1 MIMKPNAGETR
12 AAAVLCGGLPAA
24 IPHDVLQPGI
34 TGHMPSA
41 CDHPVGVG
49 SVTRKIH
56 SELVLLL
63 GWGRAILL
71 QLAHPLVACAIADHS
86 LYRAQRLRRLHR
98 TLDAMLTLTFGTAQ
112 DVERASRAINVAHHR
127 VHGKVRE
134 RAGVFPAGTDYSAED
149 PALLRWVH
157 ATLLNS
163 FLRTYELYV
172 GLLTSEE
179 KDHYCVEASGI
190 EPLLR
195 IPEGYLPR
203 SVGELQKYMDETLAS
218 GEITVT
224 ETGPQLGARY
234 YFTWSLVGRPAA
246 GVAYAA
252 PNDRAATARDPVRLR
267 FSLGLSARGGT
278 ASLG

>member
-1 MIMKPNAGETR
+1 MLNAGETR
-12 AAAVLCGGLPAA
+12 AAV
-24 IPHDVLQPGI
+24 GI
-34 TGHMPSA
+34 
-41 CDHPVGVG
+41 D

-56 SELVLLL
+56 SEVVLLL

-112 DVERASRAINVAHHR
+112 EVERASRAINVAHHR
-127 VHGKVRE
+127 VHGQLRE

-157 ATLLNS
+157 ATLLDS
-163 FLRTYELYV
+163 FLCTYELYV
-172 GLLTSEE
+172 GLLTWGE
-179 KDHYCVEASGI
+179 KDRYCVETSGI

-195 IPEGYLPR
+195 IPEDYLPR
-203 SVGELQKYMDETLAS
+203 SVGELQQYMDETLAS

-224 ETGPQLGARY
+224 ETAR
-234 YFTWSLVGRPAA
+234 SL
-246 GVAYAA
+246 
-252 PNDRAATARDPVRLR
+252 ARDIISPGVLWAGQPLVWLMQLPTIGLLPLAIRSAYGFPWDSRHEAALRLSAELVRGLLPMAPSVFRHWPHGRARR
-267 FSLGLSARGGT
+267 FSNT
-278 ASLG
+278 E

>member
-1 MIMKPNAGETR
+1 M
-12 AAAVLCGGLPAA
+12 
-24 IPHDVLQPGI
+24 
-34 TGHMPSA
+34 
-41 CDHPVGVG
+41 
-49 SVTRKIH
+49 
-56 SELVLLL
+56 VLLL

-112 DVERASRAINVAHHR
+112 EVERASRAINVAHHR
-127 VHGKVRE
+127 VHGKLRE

-157 ATLLNS
+157 ATLLDS

-172 GLLTSEE
+172 GLLTPEE
-179 KDHYCVEASGI
+179 KDRYCAEASGI

-224 ETGPQLGARY
+224 ETAR
-234 YFTWSLVGRPAA
+234 SL
-246 GVAYAA
+246 
-252 PNDRAATARDPVRLR
+252 ARDIISPGVLWAGQPLVWLMQLPTIGLLPLAIRSAYGFPWDSRHEAALRLSAELVRGLLPMAPSVFRHWPHGRARR
-267 FSLGLSARGGT
+267 FSNT
-278 ASLG
+278 E